1 MAPGQEIALARD
13 MTFENIMH
21 KKTAT
26 THEGFSAMLNKDKE
40 AQRAAVAE
48 YFQHWDNKE
57 AKNET
62 EADRE
67 ARARDYASL
76 TRQYYNLATDFYEY
90 GWSQSFHFCRFGA
103 REAFGAAIAR
113 HEHYLAHSMGIRKG
127 DSVLDVGCG
136 VGGPAREMARF
147 TGARVTGITINE
159 YQVQRAARY
168 AAQDG
173 LAGACRFVQGDFM
186 ALPFA
191 EASFDAVYAIEA
203 TVHAPSLERAYAQV
217 YRVLKPGGVF
227 GVYEWVM
234 TDAYDN
240 DNVDHRRVRLDIEQG
255 DGIAK
260 MVKAGD
266 ARAAIRAAGFELLE
280 AEDLA
285 ARFQEGAEGSDPAPW
300 YWPLDG
306 GGWRHANS
314 VGDLLGTLRMTPWG
328 RWAAHNFM
336 AVLEAMRLAPPGT
349 KKTGDSLSKAA
360 EALVLG
366 GKERLFTPM
375 FLMVARK
382 PAEAKETLI

>member
-1 MAPGQEIALARD
+1 M
-13 MTFENIMH
+13 
-21 KKTAT
+21 
-26 THEGFSAMLNKDKE
+26 
-40 AQRAAVAE
+40 
-48 YFQHWDNKE
+48 
-57 AKNET
+57 
-62 EADRE
+62 
-67 ARARDYASL
+67 
-76 TRQYYNLATDFYEY
+76 
-90 GWSQSFHFCRFGA
+90 
-103 REAFGAAIAR
+103 
-113 HEHYLAHSMGIRKG
+113 
-127 DSVLDVGCG
+127 
-136 VGGPAREMARF
+136 
-147 TGARVTGITINE
+147 
-159 YQVQRAARY
+159 
-168 AAQDG
+168 
-173 LAGACRFVQGDFM
+173 
-186 ALPFA
+186 
-191 EASFDAVYAIEA
+191 
-203 TVHAPSLERAYAQV
+203 
-217 YRVLKPGGVF
+217 YRVLRPGGVF

-234 TDAYDN
+234 TDAYDS

-255 DGIAK
+255 DGIAAN

-266 ARAAIRAAGFELLE
+266 ALAAIRAAGFELLE

-285 ARFQEGAEGSDPAPW
+285 ARFREGVEGSDPAPW

-382 PAEAKETLI
+382 PAEAKGTLI